1 MKKPANPTAISLFC
15 GAGGCSYGFQQA
27 GFDILYAS
35 DIDKTAVATYKTN
48 FPDTKI
54 EQVDIDNIDFDQL
67 LLDLDLLPEQLDILI
82 GGPPCQGF
90 STAGSRFWDD
100 PRNHLLKS
108 YVHALKTLKP
118 KWFLM
123 ENVEGL
129 LTANKGTYVTE
140 AAKAFIE
147 LGYTIRI
154 EKIYAH
160 EYGIPQRRKRVII
173 VGNRL
178 GLNFEMPKP
187 TSKVSGRIFN
197 KAENSISDAIAD
209 LPAPAGK
216 HGEPTVLPIIHGIAG
231 VKKEEHT
238 VDDHCSPNIE
248 GIQKER
254 ICALQPGQTMKD
266 LPERLQHDSFK
277 KRANRRVADGTPTE
291 KRGGPPSGLKRLYAD
306 QPCLTI
312 TGAAIRE
319 LIHPTQDRPL
329 TLRECARIQTFPD
342 TFTFCGS
349 ASERIRQ
356 IGNAIPPA
364 LAFTFADHIKKQY
377 GFNLE
382 HSSEGKLLAAVLTK
396 ANAMSPA
403 LARTN
408 ERLLQ
413 LQQENFTGLGLGYFI
428 ANQHCVTAIH

>member
-1 MKKPANPTAISLFC
+1 MKKTENPTAISLFC

-27 GFDILYAS
+27 RFDILYAS
-35 DIDKTAVATYKTN
+35 DINKTAVATYKTN
-48 FPDTKI
+48 FPNTKV
-54 EQVDIDNIDFDQL
+54 EQVDIDKIDFKQL
-67 LLDLDLLPEQLDILI
+67 LLDLNLLPEQLDILI

-108 YVHALKTLKP
+108 YVHALKILKP

-129 LTANKGTYVTE
+129 LTANRGTYITE

-147 LGYTIRI
+147 LGYEIRI

-160 EYGIPQRRKRVII
+160 EYGIPQRRKRVVI

-178 GLNFEMPKP
+178 GLHFEMPRP
-187 TSKVSGRIFN
+187 TSKVSGRIF
-197 KAENSISDAIAD
+197 KDSENTISDAIAD
-209 LPAPAGK
+209 LPAPAQK
-216 HGEPTVLPIIHGIAG
+216 HGGHTVLSTIHDILGG
-231 VKKEEHT
+231 EKKKKHT
-238 VDDHCSPNIE
+238 VDDHCSPIIE

-254 ICALQPGQTMKD
+254 ICALKPGQTMKD
-266 LPERLQHDSFK
+266 LPDRLQHDSFK
-277 KRANRRVADGTPTE
+277 KRANRRVADGMPTE
-291 KRGGPPSGLKRLYAD
+291 KRGGPPSGLKRLYAN

-312 TGAAIRE
+312 TGAATRE

-349 ASERIRQ
+349 ASERIQQ
-356 IGNAIPPA
+356 IGNAIPPM

-377 GFNLE
+377 GFQIN
-382 HSSEGKLLAAVLTK
+382 HASDGRLLGTVLTK

-408 ERLLQ
+408 ELLSQ
-413 LQQENFTGLGLGYFI
+413 LQQRKKSIQLSLFEKTY
-428 ANQHCVTAIH
+428 A

>member
-1 MKKPANPTAISLFC
+1 MKTTANPTAISLFC

-35 DIDKTAVATYKTN
+35 DIDKTAVATYKAN
-48 FPDTKI
+48 FPDTKV
-54 EQVDIDNIDFDQL
+54 EQIDIDKINFDQL

-108 YVHALKTLKP
+108 YVHALRTLKP
-118 KWFLM
+118 KWFVM

-154 EKIYAH
+154 EKVYSH
-160 EYGIPQRRKRVII
+160 EYGIPQRRKRVFIL
-173 VGNRL
+173 GNRL
-178 GLNFEMPKP
+178 GLNFAMPRP

-197 KAENSISDAIAD
+197 KAENTISDAIAD
-209 LPAPAGK
+209 LPAPAETY
-216 HGEPTVLPIIHGIAG
+216 GEHTILPITHNILGREE
-231 VKKEEHT
+231 KEHT
-238 VDDHCSPNIE
+238 VDDHYSPSIQ

-254 ICALQPGQTMKD
+254 ICALKPGQTMKD

-277 KRANRRVADGTPTE
+277 KRANRRVADGMPTE
-291 KRGGPPSGLKRLYAD
+291 KRGGAPSGVKRLHAD

-312 TGAAIRE
+312 TGAATRE

-364 LAFTFADHIKKQY
+364 LAFILADYIKTQY
-377 GFNLE
+377 GFHIE
-382 HSSEGKLLAAVLTK
+382 QSSEGKLLAAVLTK

-408 ERLLQ
+408 ELLLRLQHRKKSIQ
-413 LQQENFTGLGLGYFI
+413 LPLFEKAY
-428 ANQHCVTAIH
+428 A